1 VEVAVLLRLLWRRRL
16 RVVVGLAV
24 SVLIGLAMA
33 KHAPAIASAN
43 TRVLVD
49 TPRSALAANSTSGMD
64 TLYWRATLL
73 GMLLRAE
80 PARHQ
85 IASDMHLAEDQINI
99 QDLELDNPANPASLP
114 VAATQA
120 AASGSESYTLD
131 VYTDDVLPLINITA
145 ITPDVASAT
154 RLARA
159 AVQALGVGAS
169 ATGSKTVQPLT
180 IEQAAPIGV
189 RVKAATA
196 GHTKTAITAL
206 FVFVLWCVFAIL
218 LPASRRH
225 GAPPPPRRRRLRW
238 VTRAA
243 S

>member
-1 VEVAVLLRLLWRRRL
+1 MEVAVFLRLLWRRRV
-16 RVVVGLAV
+16 RAVIGLAV
-24 SVLIGLAMA
+24 SVLVAMAMA
-33 KHAPAIASAN
+33 KHSPAIASAT

-49 TPRSALAANSTSGMD
+49 TPRSAMAANSTSGMD

-80 PARHQ
+80 PGRHE
-85 IASDMHLAEDQINI
+85 IASDMHLAENQINI
-99 QDLELDNPANPASLP
+99 QDLELGTPANPASLP

-120 AASGSESYTLD
+120 AISGTESYTLD
-131 VYTDDVLPLINITA
+131 VYTDDVLPVINITA

-159 AVQALGVGAS
+159 AVQVLSTSAS
-169 ATGSKTVQPLT
+169 TTGSARVQPLT
-180 IEQAAPIGV
+180 IEQAAPIGI

-196 GHTKTAITAL
+196 GHTKMAITAVL
-206 FVFVLWCVFAIL
+206 VFVLWCVFAIL
-218 LPASRRH
+218 LPAARRGGAPAPPRSRR
-225 GAPPPPRRRRLRW
+225 RRW